1 MNDRS
6 DEAQVKVA
14 FVRNGGKTMKLFV
27 SVLCTNARN
36 AKRAVVNVLSCNTE
50 NSMETYIPGGFSSM
64 FFSIRMDNCF
74 VTSHNKSFDVW
85 QIGASSCNSNTL
97 TNQMQQF
104 YKFIT

>member
-1 MNDRS
+1 MLCAYFKMLKDTLHEQSWRLLVLINDRS

-14 FVRNGGKTMKLFV
+14 FVRNGGKTTKLFV

-64 FFSIRMDNCF
+64 FFFPSGWTI
-74 VTSHNKSFDVW
+74 V
-85 QIGASSCNSNTL
+85 L
-97 TNQMQQF
+97 
-104 YKFIT
+104 